1 MHGDTSANEGGAWTL
16 DVARMLYEK
25 QNEIYES
32 DNNAS
37 PKEDSD
43 KFVANA
49 EAPQEKRADGIG
61 ELIVV
66 SKSADDPDG
75 MSNEVVDYGSYSTRQ
90 SSENDIA
97 PVTSYPMYEDLTVGV
112 AIDYTEDYYNADEVV
127 LDPDNFE
134 YFKGVSS
141 NNSETNFVNR

>member
-1 MHGDTSANEGGAWTL
+1 
-16 DVARMLYEK
+16 MLYEK

-61 ELIVV
+61 ERIVV

-75 MSNEVVDYGSYSTRQ
+75 MSNEVIDYGSYSTRQ
-90 SSENDIA
+90 SSENDIT